1 MAATK
6 AMTGPVLMTSSGVP
20 DFIRELFFVPIQGG
34 YAHLMQR
41 TKEERPLHRDQGG
54 GLSGGEPA
62 QFEEFRRRP
71 MGSGRCSLLKGCFS
85 DSLLRLA
92 FSPAFRGLNLRSIR
106 RGQAVVRW

>member
-1 MAATK
+1 VAATK

-62 QFEEFRRRP
+62 QFEEFRGQRQTHGVLQFP
-71 MGSGRCSLLKGCFS
+71 
-85 DSLLRLA
+85 
-92 FSPAFRGLNLRSIR
+92 P
-106 RGQAVVRW
+106 GQADAVRQGLGIGDREGVHRERRMSGIR